1 MLKLI
6 ALVQAYNTK
15 EDGATA
21 IEYALIASGIALLI
35 VSAVYLFGGELTN
48 KFTEMKD
55 TLANGP
61 ATP

>member
-6 ALVQAYNTK
+6 AFVQAYKAK

-35 VSAVYLFGGELTN
+35 VSAVYLFGEQLETT
-48 KFTEMKD
+48 FTTMTT

-61 ATP
+61 AP